1 MNYGRYFAL
10 DLKASR
16 VEDGISVFNYIDLVE
31 TKISGENRIT
41 PEYPIF
47 VTITPTSVKFILQFC
62 IYRIEDNDAVYFS
75 VSRTEGRSRISH
87 MEEVLIEL
95 PLKDTKGPS
104 LSSVVKHL
112 YSSVFPISRKD
123 QKEGAKKKVGYIE
136 GLIARRYES
145 STEEDTYDILQKR
158 DSDDVSYSSLFI
170 WDMMSKG
177 IYDLRDSQKNYTK
190 VLRKLLLDF
199 FFDMIHG
206 DVFKN
211 SVHYDDVYK
220 ALMEDFF
227 CSSIIRKSEF
237 YYQRELINRLATDK
251 DLLFK
256 SDSPDSPYY
265 KKHPRESVF
274 IYAGSFDLAER
285 EWLESIQ
292 DPRSDKDF
300 EYISSWYNIDTEE
313 NIREKPYLTLLR
325 QAKDESQIIAG
336 SWFVSPEEELRRVY
350 MWHTYTRC
358 NGETVDKDAYPVS
371 CADDLAEI
379 IKPHSDYT
387 DRIAEVNNRKQRS
400 SQWLFKRYAFA
411 DAFRLS
417 FFRGFNLLLCMTL
430 VIGIIFSR
438 SLLVNCDNVVQ
449 FLLPVFL
456 LIFSGLLVSLC
467 KAENNAA
474 DTRYF
479 SGATLRNIILRRKF
493 IRWRNVIGAV
503 CAVLLLVVGLQ
514 GSWLYAVAGLLIII
528 LLPAL
533 LFSRRFSK
541 FYNPLNRYIHLAF
554 PRLIASITAAWF
566 TIALSEDLFKAFFD
580 SKWSG
585 LMVGILLFVIF
596 FFVMFEVDKAVPK
609 VDFIKKICR
618 TLELMLISF
627 VISFVVGAVVINF
640 TGDKMLERSGFLPEY
655 YRNYV
660 IHGNEYDEH
669 WVIIDDVAT
678 ESESL
683 YEFASSQKLSELDSV
698 RAQHVVAFFSS
709 LKHEYEFDEK
719 IHMAKEMLDSLN
731 HVPDSLLTPAKNID
745 GLQSNFI
752 LRNENPKFFLKNL
765 ENLRFRYSDDSV
777 AHFVT
782 IDNDGNKFFILY
794 DFLIQ
799 FAVVA
804 MFIGIFIQM
813 IFEEKNIP
821 ES

>member
-1 MNYGRYFAL
+1 MNYGRFYAL
-10 DLKASR
+10 DLEASR
-16 VEDGISVFNYIDLVE
+16 VEDGISVFNYIDLIE
-31 TKISGENRIT
+31 TGVSGENRIS

-47 VTITPTSVKFILQFC
+47 VTITPTSVKFVLQFC
-62 IYRIEDNDAVYFS
+62 IYRIENDEKSYFS
-75 VSRTEGRSRISH
+75 APQENGKISISH
-87 MEEVLIEL
+87 LEEVLVEL

-112 YSSVFPISRKD
+112 YSSAFPISRKD
-123 QKEGAKKKVGYIE
+123 QNEEGYIE
-136 GLIARRYES
+136 RLITRRYES
-145 STEEDTYDILQKR
+145 PTEEETYDILQKR
-158 DSDDVSYSSLFI
+158 DSNDVSYSSLFI

-177 IYDLRDSQKNYTK
+177 TYDLRDSQKKYTK

-199 FFDMIHG
+199 FFDMIHC

-220 ALMEDFF
+220 VLMEDFF

-237 YYQRELINRLATDK
+237 YYQREQIKRLATNK

-256 SDSPDSPYY
+256 SDSPNSPYY

-285 EWLESIQ
+285 EWLECIQ
-292 DPRSDKDF
+292 DPRSDKEF
-300 EYISSWYNIDTEE
+300 EYIPSWYNIDTEE
-313 NIREKPYLTLLR
+313 NIREKPYLALLR
-325 QAKDESQIIAG
+325 QAKDESRIMPG

-350 MWHTYTRC
+350 MWHTYTRS
-358 NGETVDKDAYPVS
+358 NGEAVDKDAYPVS

-387 DRIAEVNNRKQRS
+387 DRIAEVNNRKQKS

-417 FFRGFNLLLCMTL
+417 FFRGFNLLLCITL
-430 VIGIIFSR
+430 VIGIIFSK
-438 SLLVNCDNVVQ
+438 SLLVNCYNVVQ

-456 LIFSGLLVSLC
+456 LILSGLLVSLC
-467 KAENNAA
+467 RAENNAA
-474 DTRYF
+474 DTQDLT
-479 SGATLRNIILRRKF
+479 GATLRNIILRRKF

-503 CAVLLLVVGLQ
+503 CAVLLLVTGLQ
-514 GSWLYAVAGLLIII
+514 GFWLYVVAGLLIII

-580 SKWSG
+580 SEWSG
-585 LMVGILLFVIF
+585 LMVGILLLVIF
-596 FFVMFEVDKAVPK
+596 SFVMFEVDKAVPK
-609 VDFIKKICR
+609 VGFLKKIGR

-627 VISFVVGAVVINF
+627 VISFVVGAAVVNF

-660 IHGNEYDEH
+660 IHGNKSDEH
-669 WVIIDDVAT
+669 WIIMDEDIMT
-678 ESESL
+678 HQSLSE
-683 YEFASSQKLSELDSV
+683 FTSSIKLSDLDSV
-698 RAQHVVAFFSS
+698 RAQHVITYFSS

-719 IHMAKEMLDSLN
+719 IHMTEVMLDSLML
-731 HVPDSLLTPAKNID
+731 VPDSLLTPVRYYE
-745 GLQSNFI
+745 GLQDNFI

-765 ENLRFRYSDDSV
+765 KNLQFRDSESSI
-777 AHFVT
+777 ANIVT
-782 IDNDGNKFFILY
+782 INNAENTFFILY

-813 IFEEKNIP
+813 IFEEKNIT